1 MFENFTDRARRVLFF
16 ARNKAGQFQ
25 NPFVDSVHLLH
36 GVLMEEDTLVMSC
49 LKYCKVDTILLRK
62 EIDVMCVKLGRAGY
76 GGEIPLTETVQNML
90 KQAIRESF
98 AFESDKVD
106 VEHIFL
112 AILHFPSSSAVTV
125 LRNAGLRSVIEARN
139 FLTDELNKDLDF
151 FSEIEEEDDI
161 EERFPN
167 LSKFG
172 KELTLLAKQGKLDKC
187 VGRETEI
194 QRIIHILSRR
204 RKNNPLLLG
213 DAGVGK
219 TAIVEGLAQKIVEGN
234 VPESLKNRAIFALD
248 LASIVAGTK
257 YRGQFEE
264 RLRDIIKEAVK
275 EKAILF
281 IDEFHTIVGAGSA
294 EGSLDAANMLKP
306 SLARG
311 ELQCIGATTYKE
323 FSKHIEKDKSLM
335 RRFQIIKVVQPD
347 FEETL
352 HILREIKDRY
362 EDFHGVEYT
371 YESLKKA
378 VSLSERFITGRM
390 QPDKAIDLIDEA
402 GAKVKIDFLK
412 KLEESGKDLKDVK
425 EKPKV
430 EPKHIEEAVA
440 NWTGIPVSSITEG
453 ERERLLN
460 LKDYLYSRIVGQ
472 NKAIETLVKAIKRAR
487 LGMSSPHR
495 PSGVFMFLG
504 PTGVGKTEL
513 SKQLAVYLFRSEKS
527 LIRFDMSEFME
538 KHSVSRLIG
547 APPGYV
553 GYEEGGQ
560 LTEAVKKQPY
570 SVILLDE
577 IEKAHPDLINI
588 LLQIFDD
595 GRVTDAFGEVINFS
609 NTIIIMTSNV
619 GSRIIHHGKHPGFK
633 VKKDNL
639 RPEDKKSDIMRE
651 VKRFFTPEFLNRID
665 EIIVFNPLS
674 KEDLKKI
681 VYILINDLNEF
692 LREKRISIKLS
703 EKAIDWIVD
712 VACKDLN
719 YGARPLKRAI
729 QEYVQD
735 KVSDTIIEN
744 YKNSE
749 GEYLIDVEN
758 NSIVIKKKGKGVEV
772 KC

>member
-25 NPFVDSVHLLH
+25 NPFVDTVHLLH
-36 GVLMEEDTLVMSC
+36 GILMEEDTLVMSC
-49 LKYCKVDTILLRK
+49 LKHCKVDTVLLRK
-62 EIDVMCVKLGRAGY
+62 EIDVMCLKLGRGTY
-76 GGEIPLTETVQNML
+76 GGDIPLTETVQNVL
-90 KQAIRESF
+90 RQAIRETF
-98 AFESDKVD
+98 TFDSDKVD
-106 VEHIFL
+106 VEHVFL
-112 AILHFPSSSAVTV
+112 AILHYPSSSAVTV
-125 LRNAGLRSVIEARN
+125 LRQAGLRSVMEARN
-139 FLTDELNKDLDF
+139 FLTDELHKDMEF
-151 FSEIEEEDDI
+151 FVDDDDDDA
-161 EERFPN
+161 EERFPV
-167 LSKFG
+167 LSKYG
-172 KELTLLAKQGKLDKC
+172 KDLTQLARQGKLDKC
-187 VGRETEI
+187 VGREVEI

-219 TAIVEGLAQKIVEGN
+219 TAIVEGLSQRIAEGK
-234 VPESLKNRAIFALD
+234 VPKSLKNKIIFALD

-275 EKAILF
+275 EQVILF

-311 ELQCIGATTYKE
+311 ELQCIGATTFKE

-335 RRFQIIKVVQPD
+335 RRFQVVKIKQPD
-347 FEETL
+347 SEETL
-352 HILREIKDRY
+352 HILREIKDKY
-362 EDFHGVEYT
+362 EDFHWVHYT
-371 YESLKKA
+371 YEALKKA
-378 VSLSERFITGRM
+378 VSLSDRFITGRT

-402 GAKVKIDFLK
+402 GAKVKIEFLK
-412 KLEESGKDLKDVK
+412 KVEENNEESLA
-425 EKPKV
+425 EMPKPEV
-430 EPKHIEEAVA
+430 LPEHIEEAVS

-472 NKAIETLVKAIKRAR
+472 NKAIDILVKAIKRAR
-487 LGMSSPHR
+487 LGMSSPNR

-513 SKQLAVYLFRSEKS
+513 SKQLAVYLFRNEKS

-595 GRVTDAFGEVINFS
+595 GRLTDAFGEIIDFS

-619 GSRIIHHGKHPGFK
+619 GSKLIHHGQHPGFK
-633 VKKDNL
+633 VKSDNL
-639 RPEDKKSDIMRE
+639 KPADKKSDILKE

-674 KEDLKKI
+674 RDDLQKI

-692 LREKRISIKLS
+692 LREKRIQVKLT
-703 EKAIDWIVD
+703 ENAVKWIVD

-719 YGARPLKRAI
+719 YGARPLKRAV

-735 KVSDTIIEN
+735 KLSDAIIEN
-744 YKNSE
+744 YKDSE

-758 NSIVIKKKGKGVEV
+758 NAIVIKKKGKGVEV

>member
-1 MFENFTDRARRVLFF
+1 MFENFSDRARRVLFF

-36 GVLMEEDTLVMSC
+36 GVLMEEDENVMSC
-49 LKYCKVDTILLRK
+49 LKFSKVDTVLLRK
-62 EIDVMCVKLGRAGY
+62 EIDVMCVKLGRGGF
-76 GGEIPLTETVQNML
+76 GGEIPLTETVTNIL

-98 AFESDKVD
+98 ALENDRID

-112 AILHFPSSSAVTV
+112 AILHFPSSSAVSV
-125 LRNAGLRSVIEARN
+125 LRNAGLKSLIEARN
-139 FLTDELNKDLDF
+139 YLVDQLNSDF
-151 FSEIEEEDDI
+151 DMFDVDEEDDI
-161 EERFPN
+161 EEKYPV
-167 LSKFG
+167 LSKYG

-187 VGRETEI
+187 VDRETEI

-213 DAGVGK
+213 EAGVGK
-219 TAIVEGLAQKIVEGN
+219 TAIVEGLSQKIAEGN

-264 RLRDIIKEAVK
+264 RLKEIIKEAIETKV
-275 EKAILF
+275 ILF

-306 SLARG
+306 PLARG
-311 ELQCIGATTYKE
+311 ELQCIGATTFKE

-335 RRFQIIKVVQPD
+335 RRFQVVQVKQPD
-347 FEETL
+347 TEETL
-352 HILREIKDRY
+352 KILEEIKEKY
-362 EDFHGVEYT
+362 EEFHGVKYS
-371 YESLKKA
+371 YEALKKA
-378 VSLSERFITGRM
+378 VTLSERFITGRM
-390 QPDKAIDLIDEA
+390 QPDKSIDLIDEA

-412 KLEESGKDLKDVK
+412 KLEEEEKDPKDIE
-425 EKPKV
+425 EKPVV
-430 EPKHIEEAVA
+430 EPMHIEEAVS
-440 NWTGIPVSSITEG
+440 NWTGIPVSSISEG

-460 LKDYLYSRIVGQ
+460 LKDYLFSRIVGQ
-472 NKAIETLVKAIKRAR
+472 DKAIEILVKAIKRAR
-487 LGMSSPHR
+487 LGMSSPSR

-513 SKQLAVYLFRSEKS
+513 SKQLAKYLFRNDRA
-527 LIRFDMSEFME
+527 LVRFDMSEFME

-560 LTEAVKKQPY
+560 LTEIVKKQPY

-588 LLQIFDD
+588 LLQIFDE
-595 GRVTDAFGEVINFS
+595 GRLTDAFGEVIDFR
-609 NTIIIMTSNV
+609 NTVIIMTSNV
-619 GSRIIHHGKHPGFK
+619 GSKLIHHGKHPGFK
-633 VKKDNL
+633 VKKSDMK
-639 RPEDKKSDIMRE
+639 PEDKKSDILKE
-651 VKRFFTPEFLNRID
+651 VRRFFTPEFLNRID
-665 EIIVFNPLS
+665 EIIVFNPLG

-692 LREKRISIKLS
+692 LREKKIQVKLS
-703 EKAIDWIVD
+703 EKAIEWIVD
-712 VACKDLN
+712 KACKDLD

-735 KVSDTIIEN
+735 KLSDVIIEN
-744 YKNSE
+744 YRNSE
-749 GEYLIDVEN
+749 GEYLIDIEN
-758 NSIVIKKKGKGVEV
+758 DSIVIKKKGKGVEV

>member
-36 GVLMEEDTLVMSC
+36 GILMEEDTNVMSC
-49 LKYCKVDTILLRK
+49 LKYCKVDTVLLRK
-62 EIDVMCVKLGRAGY
+62 EIDIMCVKLGRAGY
-76 GGEIPLTETVQNML
+76 GGEIPLTDTVQSML
-90 KQAIRESF
+90 KQAVRESF
-98 AFESDKVD
+98 AYESDKVD
-106 VEHIFL
+106 VEHLFL

-139 FLTDELNKDLDF
+139 YLSDELHKDIEF
-151 FSEIEEEDDI
+151 FDEDDEEESV
-161 EERFPN
+161 EEKFPV
-167 LSKFG
+167 LSKYG
-172 KELTLLAKQGKLDKC
+172 KDLTLLAKQGKLDKC
-187 VGRETEI
+187 VGREVEI

-219 TAIVEGLAQKIVEGN
+219 TAIVEGLSQRIAEGN
-234 VPESLKNRAIFALD
+234 VPPSLQNKTIFALD
-248 LASIVAGTK
+248 LASIIAGTK

-264 RLRDIIKEAVK
+264 RLKDIIKEAIGEDV
-275 EKAILF
+275 ILF
-281 IDEFHTIVGAGSA
+281 IDEFHTIMGAGSA

-311 ELQCIGATTYKE
+311 ELQCIGSTTFKE
-323 FSKHIEKDKSLM
+323 FSKFIEKDKSLM
-335 RRFQIIKVVQPD
+335 RRFQVVKVKQPD

-362 EDFHGVEYT
+362 EEFHGVVYT
-371 YESLKKA
+371 YEALKKA
-378 VSLSERFITGRM
+378 VVLADRYITGRT
-390 QPDKAIDLIDEA
+390 QPDKSIDLIDEA
-402 GAKVKIDFLK
+402 GAKVKIEFRSI
-412 KLEESGKDLKDVK
+412 LEKEGLSPDDV
-425 EKPKV
+425 EQKPSV
-430 EPKHIEEAVA
+430 EPKHIEEAVS
-440 NWTGIPVSSITEG
+440 NWTGIPVSSISEG

-460 LKDYLYSRIVGQ
+460 LKDYMFSRIVGQ
-472 NKAIETLVKAIKRAR
+472 NRAIEIVVKAIKRAR
-487 LGMSSPHR
+487 LGMSSPNR
-495 PSGVFMFLG
+495 PSGVFLFLG

-513 SKQLAVYLFRSEKS
+513 SKQLAIYLFKNEKS

-595 GRVTDAFGEVINFS
+595 GRLTDAFGEIIDFS
-609 NTIIIMTSNV
+609 NTIIIMTSNI
-619 GSRIIHHGKHPGFK
+619 GSKLIHNTRYPGFR
-633 VKKDNL
+633 VEGGEN
-639 RPEDKKSDIMRE
+639 RPDDRKSDIMKE
-651 VKRFFTPEFLNRID
+651 VKKFFTPEFLNRID

-674 KEDLKKI
+674 REDLKKI

-692 LREKRISIKLS
+692 LREKNIMVKLT
-703 EKAIDWIVD
+703 ERAINWIVD
-712 VACKDLN
+712 VACRDLN
-719 YGARPLKRAI
+719 YGARPLKRAV

-735 KVSDTIIEN
+735 KLSDAIIEN
-744 YKNSE
+744 YKDSE
-749 GEYLIDVEN
+749 GEYLIDVKDGK
-758 NSIVIKKKGKGVEV
+758 IVIEKKGKDVEV

>member
-36 GVLMEEDTLVMSC
+36 GVLMEEDELVRSC
-49 LKYCKVDTILLRK
+49 LKYCKVDTIILRK
-62 EIDVMCVKLGRAGY
+62 EIDVMCVKLGRGGVA
-76 GGEIPLTETVQNML
+76 GEIPLTETVQNML

-98 AFESDKVD
+98 SFESDKVD
-106 VEHIFL
+106 VEHVFL

-139 FLTDELNKDLDF
+139 FLTDELNKDVDF
-151 FSEIEEEDDI
+151 FSDIDDDEDE

-172 KELTLLAKQGKLDKC
+172 KDLTLLARQGKLDKC
-187 VGRETEI
+187 VGREVEI

-219 TAIVEGLAQKIVEGN
+219 TAIVEGLSQRIVEGD
-234 VPESLKNRAIFALD
+234 VPKTLKGRTIFSLD
-248 LASIVAGTK
+248 LASLVAGTK

-264 RLRDIIKEAVK
+264 RLRDVLKEAIKEKV
-275 EKAILF
+275 ILF

-311 ELQCIGATTYKE
+311 ELQCIGATTHKE
-323 FSKHIEKDKSLM
+323 FSKFIEKDKSLM
-335 RRFQIIKVVQPD
+335 RRFQVVKVVQPD
-347 FEETL
+347 TEETL

-371 YESLKKA
+371 YEALKKA

-390 QPDKAIDLIDEA
+390 QPDKSIDLIDEA
-402 GAKVKIDFLK
+402 GAKVKIDFLEK
-412 KLEESGKDLKDVK
+412 VEKGEIDGESRKIR
-425 EKPKV
+425 PKV
-430 EPKHIEEAVA
+430 EPAHIEEAVA

-460 LKDYLYSRIVGQ
+460 LKDYLFSRIVGQ
-472 NKAIETLVKAIKRAR
+472 DKAIDILVKAIKRAR
-487 LGMSSPHR
+487 LGMSSPNR

-577 IEKAHPDLINI
+577 IEKAHPDLINV

-595 GRVTDAFGEVINFS
+595 GRVTDAFGEAIDFS
-609 NTIIIMTSNV
+609 NTVIIMTSNV
-619 GSRIIHHGKHPGFK
+619 GSRLIHNKKHPGFR

-639 RPEDKKSDIMRE
+639 RPEDKKADIMRE

-665 EIIVFNPLS
+665 NIIVFNPLS
-674 KEDLKKI
+674 KDDLKKI

-692 LREKRISIKLS
+692 LREKKIQVKLT
-703 EKAIDWIVD
+703 EKAVEWIVD

-719 YGARPLKRAI
+719 YGARPLKRAV

-735 KVSDTIIEN
+735 KLSDAIIAH
-744 YKNSE
+744 YKDSE
-749 GEYLIDVEN
+749 GEYVIDVEN
-758 NSIVIKKKGKGVEV
+758 NAIVIKKKGKGVEV